1 MAKAAVLTDLG
12 NALHSLEVAAYD
24 LATGRARL
32 DVARI
37 VGLIA
42 SLPIN
47 GGAPMV
53 AVLRATAPRVETC
66 AVARRQF
73 FHAARALVS
82 LHRAH
87 GMLDQSPWKTGRSS
101 ASAA

>member
-1 MAKAAVLTDLG
+1 MATAPDLCT
-12 NALHSLEVAAYD
+12 ALRSLEAAAYD

-32 DVARI
+32 DIASV

-47 GGAPMV
+47 GGAPML
-53 AVLRATAPRVETC
+53 AVLRATAPRVEHC

-87 GMLDQSPWKTGRSS
+87 GMLDHGPSWKNARSS

>member
-1 MAKAAVLTDLG
+1 MAHAAATTPLG
-12 NALHSLEVAAYD
+12 NALYSLEVAAYD

-32 DVARI
+32 DLGSV
-37 VGLIA
+37 VNLVA

-47 GGAPMV
+47 GGAPML
-53 AVLRATAPRVETC
+53 AVLRATAPRVEQS

-87 GMLDQSPWKTGRSS
+87 GMLEQSPWKTGRLS